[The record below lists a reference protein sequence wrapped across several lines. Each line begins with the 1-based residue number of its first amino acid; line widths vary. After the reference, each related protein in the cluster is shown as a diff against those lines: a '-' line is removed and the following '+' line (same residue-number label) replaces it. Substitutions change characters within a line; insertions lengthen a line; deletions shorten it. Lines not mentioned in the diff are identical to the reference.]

1 MSITENSNI
10 EQLELVLKATGVG
23 IWDWEISTGDVSCN
37 EHWAKMI
44 GYSLEELHPIK
55 YETWAQHLH
64 PEDLQKAL
72 KVIDK
77 HFKREIELYEIE
89 IRMKHKQGQY
99 IWVLATGKTIEW
111 QEDGLPK
118 RMIGTHLDITQRK
131 NSEQKLLTTSH
142 LLDESQK
149 ISKVGGWQLDL
160 ISNEL
165 FWTAETYRIH
175 ETSPETFNP
184 NVDAGVSLFLPESR
198 QVITEALDAAINQGR
213 GYDLELETYT
223 TKGSLI
229 DIRTTCIATMKDGKA
244 TKLTG
249 IFQDISEQKAIQR
262 KLEKSN
268 RDLEAVNEIL
278 SRGANYDALTGLPNR
293 NLLADR
299 MEQAIAYNKRNKS
312 SLAIVFIDLDGF
324 KEVNDTH
331 GHSIGDDLLCCIT
344 EELKKT
350 MRECDT
356 LARIGGDE
364 FVMILD
370 ELENPDQCSTILTRV
385 LESVSKTSFI
395 KNKPIQV
402 SASIGVTI
410 YPQDNSNSDQLLRH
424 ADQAMYIA
432 KNSGKNC
439 FHIFD
444 VAKDVAE
451 KHQHEEVTNIRIA
464 LISNEF
470 ELYYQPKINIKTNE
484 VIGLEALIRWRHP
497 ELGTLP
503 PLTFLPII
511 EQDILN
517 VEVGEWV
524 MKTALTQL
532 AMWSAKGIN
541 IPVSVNISPLHIQ
554 QPNFV
559 ERLKKM
565 LKKFPKFKAGSIE
578 FEILETSALRE
589 IEQVTKVIHECHH
602 LGITFSIDDFGTG
615 YSSLAY
621 LKRLPTDFLKI
632 DKSFIK
638 DMLDDPDDKSIVMGI
653 ISLAKAFNRSVIAEG
668 VETTAHGEQLLL
680 LGCHLAQG
688 FGIARPMPNYE
699 FPLWLKEWQTKNVW
713 QYLSDTNT
721 LETS

>member
-23 IWDWEISTGDVSCN
+23 IWDWQIRTGDVSCN
-37 EHWAKMI
+37 DHLAKMI
-44 GYSLEELHPIK
+44 GYSLEEIYPFKFDTWIQHIHPK
-55 YETWAQHLH
+55 
-64 PEDLQKAL
+64 DLPKANIIL
-72 KVIDK
+72 EK
-77 HFKREIELYEIE
+77 HFKREVELYEIE

-99 IWVLATGKTIEW
+99 IWVLAKGKAIEW
-111 QEDGLPK
+111 YEDGLPK

-131 NSEQKLLTTSH
+131 INEQNLITTSQ

-160 ISNEL
+160 ISNVL

-175 ETSPETFNP
+175 EASLENFHPS
-184 NVDAGVSLFLPESR
+184 VDAGVSLFLPESR
-198 QVITEALDAAINQGR
+198 QIITEALDAAIKLGK

-223 TKGSLI
+223 TKGKLI
-229 DIRTTCIATMKDGKA
+229 DIRTTCIATMNDGKP

-249 IFQDISEQKAIQR
+249 IFQDISEQKKVQR

-268 RDLEAVNEIL
+268 RDLADVNEIL
-278 SRGANYDALTGLPNR
+278 KRGANYDALTGLPNR

-324 KEVNDTH
+324 KEVNDTY
-331 GHSIGDDLLCCIT
+331 GHSTGDDLLCCIT

-370 ELENPDQCSTILTRV
+370 ELENPDQCSVILTRV

-470 ELYYQPKINIKTNE
+470 ELYYQPKINIKTNQ

-511 EQDILN
+511 EHDILN

-524 MKTALTQL
+524 IKKALTQL
-532 AMWSAKGIN
+532 SIWKAKGIN
-541 IPVSVNISPLHIQ
+541 LPVSVNVSPLHLQ
-554 QPNFV
+554 QSNFV
-559 ERLKKM
+559 ERLKQI
-565 LKKFPKFKAGSIE
+565 LKKFPKFDHGSIE

-589 IEQVTKVIHECHH
+589 IEQVTKVIDECHN

-621 LKRLPTDFLKI
+621 LKRLPTDYLKI

-638 DMLDDPDDKSIVMGI
+638 DMLDDPDDKSIVLGI

-699 FPLWLKEWQTKNVW
+699 FPHWLKEWQAKNVW

-721 LETS
+721 L

>member
-1 MSITENSNI
+1 MQVTEESNN
-10 EQLELVLKATGVG
+10 EQLELVITATGVG
-23 IWDWEISTGDVSCN
+23 IWDWKIRTGDVFCN

-44 GYSLEELHPIK
+44 GYSLEELDPIK
-55 YETWAQHLH
+55 FETWIEHVH
-64 PEDLQKAL
+64 PDDRLKATDIL
-72 KVIDK
+72 EK
-77 HFKREIELYEIE
+77 HFNKEVELYEVE

-99 IWVLATGKTIEW
+99 IWILAKGKTIEW
-111 QEDGLPK
+111 YEDGQPK

-131 NSEQKLLTTSH
+131 INEQTLITTSQ

-160 ISNEL
+160 LSNEL

-198 QVITEALDAAINQGR
+198 QIITEALDKAINIGKS
-213 GYDLELETYT
+213 YDLELETYT
-223 TKGSLI
+223 TKGRLI
-229 DIRTTCIATMKDGKA
+229 DVRTTCKATMKDGKV

-249 IFQDISEQKAIQR
+249 IFQDISEQKTIQR

-268 RDLEAVNEIL
+268 RDLADVNEIL
-278 SRGANYDALTGLPNR
+278 KHGANYDALTGLPNR

-312 SLAIVFIDLDGF
+312 SIAIVFIDLDGF
-324 KEVNDTH
+324 KEVNDTY
-331 GHSIGDDLLCCIT
+331 GHSTGDDLLCCIT

-370 ELENPDQCSTILTRV
+370 ELENPEQCSVILTRV

-451 KHQHEEVTNIRIA
+451 KHQHEEITNIRIA
-464 LISNEF
+464 LISSEF
-470 ELYYQPKINIKTNE
+470 ELYYQPKINIKTNK

-497 ELGTLP
+497 DLGILP
-503 PLTFLPII
+503 PFTFLPII
-511 EQDILN
+511 EHDILN

-524 MKTALTQL
+524 IKTALTQL
-532 AMWSAKGIN
+532 SIWSAKGIN
-541 IPVSVNISPLHIQ
+541 LPVSVNVSPLHLQ
-554 QPNFV
+554 QSNFI
-559 ERLKKM
+559 ERLKQI
-565 LKKFPKFKAGSIE
+565 LKKFPEFKAGSLE

-589 IEQVTKVIHECHH
+589 IEQVTKVIHECHN

-621 LKRLPTDFLKI
+621 LKRLPTDYLKI

-638 DMLDDPDDKSIVMGI
+638 DMLDDPDDKSIVLGI

-668 VETTAHGEQLLL
+668 VETTAHGEQLLF

-699 FPLWLKEWQTKNVW
+699 FPPWLKEWQTKNVW
-713 QYLSDTNT
+713 QYLSDTKIP
-721 LETS
+721 

>member
-1 MSITENSNI
+1 MHVTEKSNN
-10 EQLELVLKATGVG
+10 EQLELVIAATGVG
-23 IWDWEISTGDVSCN
+23 VWDWKIRTGDVLCN
-37 EHWAKMI
+37 EHWANMI

-55 YETWAQHLH
+55 FDTWLEHLH
-64 PEDLQKAL
+64 PEDLPKSNKIL
-72 KVIDK
+72 EK
-77 HFKREIELYEIE
+77 HFNREIELYEVE

-99 IWVLATGKTIEW
+99 IWVLSKGKTIEW
-111 QEDGLPK
+111 YEDGLPK
-118 RMIGTHLDITQRK
+118 RMIGTHLDITERK
-131 NSEQKLLTTSH
+131 INEQTLITTSQ

-149 ISKVGGWQLDL
+149 IAKVGGWQLDL
-160 ISNEL
+160 ISNDL

-175 ETSPETFNP
+175 EASPETFNP
-184 NVDAGVSLFLPESR
+184 NVDVGVSLFLPESR
-198 QVITEALDAAINQGR
+198 QIIMEALDDAINFGKS
-213 GYDLELETYT
+213 YDLELETHT
-223 TKGSLI
+223 TKGKLI
-229 DIRTTCIATMKDGKA
+229 DIRTTCIATIHDGKPI
-244 TKLTG
+244 KLTG
-249 IFQDISEQKAIQR
+249 IFQDISEQKKIQR

-268 RDLEAVNEIL
+268 RDLENVNDIL
-278 SRGANYDALTGLPNR
+278 TRGANYDALTGLPNR

-299 MEQAIAYNKRNKS
+299 MEQALAYNKRNKS

-324 KEVNDTH
+324 KEVNDTY

-370 ELENPDQCSTILTRV
+370 ELESSEQCSIILTRV
-385 LESVSKTSFI
+385 LESVSNTSFI

-432 KNSGKNC
+432 KKSGKNC

-524 MKTALTQL
+524 IKAALTQL
-532 AMWSAKGIN
+532 SVWSAKGIN
-541 IPVSVNISPLHIQ
+541 LPVSVNVSPLHLQ

-559 ERLKKM
+559 ERLKQI

-589 IEQVTKVIHECHH
+589 IEQVTKVIHECHD

-621 LKRLPTDFLKI
+621 LKRLPTDCLKI

-638 DMLDDPDDKSIVMGI
+638 DMLDDPDDKSIVLGI

-668 VETTAHGEQLLL
+668 VETTAHGEHLLL

-688 FGIARPMPNYE
+688 FGIARPMPSYE
-699 FPLWLKEWQTKNVW
+699 FPLWFKEWQIENVW

-721 LETS
+721 L